1 MPIIGKNVQNLKIT
15 HKNNKIFMFSDLF
28 GKYVVLYFYPRD
40 DTPGCT
46 KEAKDFI
53 ELKPEFDK
61 LNTIIIGVS
70 TDTLEAHNKF
80 IFKHNLNLEL
90 LSDTNKILCEFF
102 DVWVEKNMYGKKYM
116 GIERSTFLINPS
128 GEILHEWRK
137 VKVAGHA
144 KILLESIKKQNLS

>member
-40 DTPGCT
+40 DIPGCT
-46 KEAKDFI
+46 KEAKDFT

-90 LSDTNKILCEFF
+90 LSDTNKTLCEFF

-128 GEILHEWRK
+128 GDILHEWRK

>member
-46 KEAKDFI
+46 KEAKDFT

-70 TDTLEAHNKF
+70 TDTLETHNKF

-90 LSDTNKILCEFF
+90 LSDTNKTLCEFF

-116 GIERSTFLINPS
+116 GIERATYLVDKS
-128 GEILHEWRK
+128 GNISQVWRK
-137 VKVAGHA
+137 VKVGGHVDEVLQEA
-144 KILLESIKKQNLS
+144 QKLS

>member
-1 MPIIGKNVQNLKIT
+1 MPIIDKNVQNLKIT

-40 DTPGCT
+40 DTLGCT
-46 KEAKDFI
+46 KEAKDFT

-90 LSDTNKILCEFF
+90 LSDTNKTLCEFF

-128 GEILHEWRK
+128 GDILHEWRK

>member
-46 KEAKDFI
+46 KEAKDFT

-90 LSDTNKILCEFF
+90 LSDTNKTLCECF

-128 GEILHEWRK
+128 GDILHEWRK

>member
-46 KEAKDFI
+46 KEAKDFT

-70 TDTLEAHNKF
+70 TNTLEAHNKF

-90 LSDTNKILCEFF
+90 LSDTNKTLCEFF

-128 GEILHEWRK
+128 GEILYEWRK

>member
-46 KEAKDFI
+46 KEAKDFT
-53 ELKPEFDK
+53 ELKQEFDK

-90 LSDTNKILCEFF
+90 LSDTNKTLCEFF

-128 GEILHEWRK
+128 GDILHEWRK

>member
-46 KEAKDFI
+46 KEAKDFT
-53 ELKPEFDK
+53 ELKQEFDK

>member
-46 KEAKDFI
+46 KEAKDFT

-90 LSDTNKILCEFF
+90 LSDTNKTLCDFF

-116 GIERSTFLINPS
+116 GIERSTFLINPT

>member
-1 MPIIGKNVQNLKIT
+1 MPIIGKNVLNLKIT

-46 KEAKDFI
+46 KEAKDFT

-90 LSDTNKILCEFF
+90 LSDTNKTLCEFF

-116 GIERSTFLINPS
+116 GIERSTFLINPT

>member
-15 HKNNKIFMFSDLF
+15 HKNNKIFMFSDLL

-46 KEAKDFI
+46 KEAKDFT

-90 LSDTNKILCEFF
+90 LSDTNKTLCEFF

>member
-46 KEAKDFI
+46 KEAKDFT

-90 LSDTNKILCEFF
+90 LSDTNKTLCEFF
-102 DVWVEKNMYGKKYM
+102 DVWIEKNMYGKKYM

>member
-40 DTPGCT
+40 DTTGCT
-46 KEAKDFI
+46 KEAKDFT

-90 LSDTNKILCEFF
+90 LSDTNKTLCEFF

-144 KILLESIKKQNLS
+144 KILLESMKKQNLS

>member
-46 KEAKDFI
+46 KEAKDFT

-90 LSDTNKILCEFF
+90 LSDTNKTLCEFF

-116 GIERSTFLINPS
+116 GIERSTFLINPT
-128 GEILHEWRK
+128 GEILHECRK

>member
-1 MPIIGKNVQNLKIT
+1 MCI
-15 HKNNKIFMFSDLF
+15 
-28 GKYVVLYFYPRD
+28 RD
-40 DTPGCT
+40 R
-46 KEAKDFI
+46 
-53 ELKPEFDK
+53 
-61 LNTIIIGVS
+61 S

-90 LSDTNKILCEFF
+90 LSDTNKTLCEFF

-128 GEILHEWRK
+128 GDILHEWRK

-144 KILLESIKKQNLS
+144 KILLESMKKQSLS

>member
-46 KEAKDFI
+46 KEAKDFT
-53 ELKPEFDK
+53 ELKSEFDK

-90 LSDTNKILCEFF
+90 LSDTNKTLCEFF

-128 GEILHEWRK
+128 GDILHEWRK

>member
-28 GKYVVLYFYPRD
+28 GKYVVLYFYSRD
-40 DTPGCT
+40 DTLGCT
-46 KEAKDFI
+46 KEAKDFT

-90 LSDTNKILCEFF
+90 LSDTNKTLCEFF

>member
-46 KEAKDFI
+46 KEAKDFT

-61 LNTIIIGVS
+61 LNTIIVGVS

-90 LSDTNKILCEFF
+90 LSDTNKTLCEFF

-128 GEILHEWRK
+128 GDILHEWRK

>member
-46 KEAKDFI
+46 NEAKDFT

-61 LNTIIIGVS
+61 LNTIDKNKSSYEYLSSFNMWIKNMVNVNSKLS
-70 TDTLEAHNKF
+70 TFMYSYIFAAVALGFWF
-80 IFKHNLNLEL
+80 I
-90 LSDTNKILCEFF
+90 DIDGKILGDPEGTPLEF
-102 DVWVEKNMYGKKYM
+102 N
-116 GIERSTFLINPS
+116 
-128 GEILHEWRK
+128 
-137 VKVAGHA
+137 
-144 KILLESIKKQNLS
+144 

>member
-46 KEAKDFI
+46 KEAKDFT

-90 LSDTNKILCEFF
+90 LSDTNKTLCEFF
-102 DVWVEKNMYGKKYM
+102 DVWIEKNMYGKKYM
-116 GIERSTFLINPS
+116 GIERSTFLINPT

>member
-40 DTPGCT
+40 DTAGCT
-46 KEAKDFI
+46 KEAKDFT

-90 LSDTNKILCEFF
+90 LSDTNKTLCKFF

>member
-46 KEAKDFI
+46 KEAKDFT

-80 IFKHNLNLEL
+80 IFKHKLNLEL
-90 LSDTNKILCEFF
+90 LSDTNKTLCEFF

>member
-46 KEAKDFI
+46 KEAKDFT

-102 DVWVEKNMYGKKYM
+102 DVWVEKNIYGKKYM

>member
-46 KEAKDFI
+46 KEAKDFT

>member
-40 DTPGCT
+40 DSPGCT
-46 KEAKDFI
+46 KEAKDFT

-90 LSDTNKILCEFF
+90 LSDTNKTLCEFF

-128 GEILHEWRK
+128 GDILHEWRK

>member
-40 DTPGCT
+40 DTLGCT
-46 KEAKDFI
+46 KEAKDFT

-70 TDTLEAHNKF
+70 TDTLESHNKF

-90 LSDTNKILCEFF
+90 LSDTNKTLCKFF

-128 GEILHEWRK
+128 GDILHEWRK

>member
-1 MPIIGKNVQNLKIT
+1 MPIIGKNVQDLKIT

-46 KEAKDFI
+46 KEAKDFT

-116 GIERSTFLINPS
+116 GIERSTFLINPT

>member
-46 KEAKDFI
+46 KEAKDFT

-90 LSDTNKILCEFF
+90 LSDTNKTLCEFF

-128 GEILHEWRK
+128 GNILHEWRK

>member
-40 DTPGCT
+40 YTPGCT
-46 KEAKDFI
+46 KEAKDFT

-90 LSDTNKILCEFF
+90 LSDTNKTLCEFF

-116 GIERSTFLINPS
+116 GIERSTFLINPT

>member
-1 MPIIGKNVQNLKIT
+1 MKAVNFTLPSTNNVNYSLKD
-15 HKNNKIFMFSDLF
+15 SL
-28 GKYVVLYFYPRD
+28 GKYVVLYFYPKD

-46 KEAKDFI
+46 KEAKDFT

-90 LSDTNKILCEFF
+90 LSDTNKTLCEFF

-128 GEILHEWRK
+128 GNILHEWRK

>member
-46 KEAKDFI
+46 KEAKDFT

-90 LSDTNKILCEFF
+90 LSDTNKTLCEFF

-116 GIERSTFLINPS
+116 CIERSTFLINPS

>member
-40 DTPGCT
+40 DTLGCT
-46 KEAKDFI
+46 KEAKDFT

-90 LSDTNKILCEFF
+90 LSDTNKTLCEFF

-116 GIERSTFLINPS
+116 GIKRSTFLINPS

>member
-90 LSDTNKILCEFF
+90 LSDTNKTLCEFF

>member
-46 KEAKDFI
+46 KEAKDFT

-61 LNTIIIGVS
+61 S
-70 TDTLEAHNKF
+70 
-80 IFKHNLNLEL
+80 
-90 LSDTNKILCEFF
+90 IL
-102 DVWVEKNMYGKKYM
+102 EKNVIECAKHYCALVETRKNSFNYYYNKKCNVNN
-116 GIERSTFLINPS
+116 IEFPVLEDFK
-128 GEILHEWRK
+128 EIGGRL
-137 VKVAGHA
+137 
-144 KILLESIKKQNLS
+144 

>member
-46 KEAKDFI
+46 KEAKDFT

-90 LSDTNKILCEFF
+90 LSDTNKTLCEFF
-102 DVWVEKNMYGKKYM
+102 DVWVEKNIYGKKYM

>member
-46 KEAKDFI
+46 KEAKDFT

-80 IFKHNLNLEL
+80 IFKHNLKLEL
-90 LSDTNKILCEFF
+90 LSDTNKTLCEFF

-128 GEILHEWRK
+128 GDILHEWRK

>member
-46 KEAKDFI
+46 KEAKDFT

-61 LNTIIIGVS
+61 LNTIIVGVS

-90 LSDTNKILCEFF
+90 LSDTNKTLCEFF

>member
-46 KEAKDFI
+46 KEAKDFT

-90 LSDTNKILCEFF
+90 LSDTNKTLYEFF

>member
-46 KEAKDFI
+46 KEAKDFT

-90 LSDTNKILCEFF
+90 LSDTNKTLCEFF

-128 GEILHEWRK
+128 GDILHEWRK

-144 KILLESIKKQNLS
+144 EILLESIKKQNLS